1 MFATVSC
8 IIEYHS
14 AEGTQYAQPRV
25 KRNGTLGRTVINW
38 SPKPWKGGVIAI
50 SLAFAFIL
58 TSCGKQENSA
68 NTETATSGKFQL
80 VADEVLKPAIDSLV
94 VGFMIENPGATV
106 TVKYTSATEA
116 VLDLLDHET
125 RAIIIDRQLTPAER
139 LIVEKDSVPLPDYR
153 LAEDG
158 IGCIVSAKNPAMTI
172 RKSDLQKM
180 FAGEPT
186 NWGDVTLVLPA
197 YPSSTEYV
205 LDSMLNNGNE
215 PKAKYLMRFSTSDS
229 IAAYVASHP
238 KAVGFIGSAWKHL
251 LEAKGDSSIKVL
263 PVIPADSSSRGLIEP
278 VLLHMAYI
286 AEGLYPLV
294 TKAYG
299 YSFQVPNTLPR
310 GFLAYASTAH
320 GQTVF
325 KNFDVLPI
333 TQPIRLVPSK

>member
-1 MFATVSC
+1 
-8 IIEYHS
+8 
-14 AEGTQYAQPRV
+14 
-25 KRNGTLGRTVINW
+25 
-38 SPKPWKGGVIAI
+38 
-50 SLAFAFIL
+50 
-58 TSCGKQENSA
+58 
-68 NTETATSGKFQL
+68 
-80 VADEVLKPAIDSLV
+80 
-94 VGFMIENPGATV
+94 
-106 TVKYTSATEA
+106 
-116 VLDLLDHET
+116 
-125 RAIIIDRQLTPAER
+125 
-139 LIVEKDSVPLPDYR
+139 
-153 LAEDG
+153 
-158 IGCIVSAKNPAMTI
+158 
-172 RKSDLQKM
+172 M
-180 FAGEPT
+180 FAGET
-186 NWGDVTLVLPA
+186 TTWGDVTLVLPA

-205 LDSMLNNGNE
+205 LDSTLNNGNE
-215 PKAKYLMRFSTSDS
+215 PKSKYLMRFTTSDS

-238 KAVGFIGSAWKHL
+238 KAIGFIGSAWKHA

-299 YSFQVPNTLPR
+299 YSYEVPNTLPR